1 MVDGDISLFDHV
13 DALPALGGL
22 VGGDLGGP
30 LLGHAD
36 NPLPDS
42 WLLVLFTEGE
52 SDQPVDQLVESPY
65 VHHDSRNENDHDAGV
80 SHQLMPRR
88 TNDLA
93 ELVEDLTDKQGDRLE
108 EPDDRPEESTHRVA
122 PLGGITACA
131 TGARGACRT
140 RHAHS
145 SSSLTLSGGV
155 SRATAREPPLRTSL
169 SDQTL
174 RRNLLRRAGGTRTPN
189 RRFWRPMLYQ
199 LSHCPMCRGHAQPP
213 SG

>member
-42 WLLVLFTEGE
+42 WLLLLITEGE
-52 SDQPVDQLVESPY
+52 SDQPVDQLVQSPY
-65 VHHDSRNENDHDAGV
+65 VHHDSRDENDHDACI
-80 SHQLMPRR
+80 SHQLMLRR

-108 EPDDRPEESTHRVA
+108 EPDDRAEESTHRVA

-131 TGARGACRT
+131 TGASGACRT

-145 SSSLTLSGGV
+145 SSSLTLSG
-155 SRATAREPPLRTSL
+155 AT
-169 SDQTL
+169 QT
-174 RRNLLRRAGGTRTPN
+174 P
-189 RRFWRPMLYQ
+189 Q
-199 LSHCPMCRGHAQPP
+199 HV
-213 SG
+213 

>member
-65 VHHDSRNENDHDAGV
+65 VHHDSRNENDHDACV
-80 SHQLMPRR
+80 SHQLMLRR

-108 EPDDRPEESTHRVA
+108 EPGDRPEESTHRVA

-131 TGARGACRT
+131 TGASGACRT

-145 SSSLTLSGGV
+145 SSSLTLSGGTHAPQHV
-155 SRATAREPPLRTSL
+155 SRHCGHLCRIKRSVATCFAGQEGLEPPT
-169 SDQTL
+169 
-174 RRNLLRRAGGTRTPN
+174 AGFGDRCSTN
-189 RRFWRPMLYQ
+189 
-199 LSHCPMCRGHAQPP
+199 
-213 SG
+213 